1 MQVQEDR
8 TWPVAL
14 SHEPA
19 FEAGSLGELAA
30 AALGASRSV
39 PYDAL
44 ELARSWSTSLPL
56 PGRGATL
63 RLWEALATVGAIDLS
78 VARALEPHLDAVA
91 ILAEAGHP
99 APTGTWGVFAAEGP
113 GARLQASHRPDADT
127 GADQWLLDGTKPW
140 CSLAEHLT
148 HALVTAWVDDHR
160 RGLFAVELDHPGV
173 HPATGS
179 WHARGLSA
187 IPSGPVDFTG
197 VPAVS
202 VGEPGWYLERSGFAW
217 GGIGVAAIWY
227 GGAVAVARRVL
238 RGTRERRPDQLAL
251 VHLGDIDRA
260 LFAARS
266 VLAEAATRIDA
277 GRADGDAGA
286 LLALRVRNVVADTVE
301 RVLTVADHAL
311 GPAPL
316 ALEAEHAQRVADLR
330 LYVRQHH
337 AERDSAALGSELVAK
352 SSDPG
357 PPW

>member
-1 MQVQEDR
+1 MQEDR

-14 SHEPA
+14 SREPA
-19 FEAGSLGELAA
+19 SFTGSVGELAE

-39 PYDAL
+39 PFDAL
-44 ELARSWSTSLPL
+44 ELARSWATRLPL
-56 PGRGATL
+56 PGHGATTG
-63 RLWEALATVGAIDLS
+63 LWEALATVGAVDLS
-78 VARALEPHLDAVA
+78 VARTLEPHLDAMA

-99 APTGTWGVFAAEGP
+99 LPSGSWGVFAAEAP
-113 GARLQASHRPDADT
+113 GARLQARHHT
-127 GADQWLLDGTKPW
+127 GALSDQWLLDGTKPW
-140 CSLAEHLT
+140 CSLAEHLS

-173 HPATGS
+173 HPAVGT

-187 IPSGPVDFTG
+187 IPSGSVDFAA
-197 VPAVS
+197 VPAEP

-227 GGAVAVARRVL
+227 GGAVGVVRRIL
-238 RGTRERRPDQLAL
+238 RATRERRPDQLAL
-251 VHLGDIDRA
+251 VHLGAADRA
-260 LFAARS
+260 LWAARA
-266 VLAEAATRIDA
+266 VLADAATRIDA
-277 GRADGDAGA
+277 GEADGEAGA
-286 LLALRVRNVVADTVE
+286 LLALRVRNLVADTVE
-301 RVLTVADHAL
+301 QVLTIADHAL

-316 ALEAEHAQRVADLR
+316 ALEAEHARRVADLR